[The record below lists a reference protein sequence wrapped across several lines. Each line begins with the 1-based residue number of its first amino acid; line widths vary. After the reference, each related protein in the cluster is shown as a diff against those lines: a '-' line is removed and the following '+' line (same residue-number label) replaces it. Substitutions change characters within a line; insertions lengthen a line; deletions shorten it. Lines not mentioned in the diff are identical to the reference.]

1 MPVIAEGLLP
11 LFVMLAALVLLGL
24 SQMHASAHGGSG
36 VTGWLER
43 LVTGSFAAIINLA
56 SQATRALTS
65 RFAAAQLALVA
76 AFFGAMATLWR
87 FVFQSSAEYAHASAS
102 AIEAVWHAIPAEISR
117 ELAPVRRLARRAE
130 HAATHAL
137 HRAEAALD
145 GLDHLRAR
153 VNARLHAVEH
163 TIAVTLPHEIGRIRT
178 GERELERVY
187 EDLRGR
193 TKALERGAIK
203 TFEWLRAHP
212 FSAATAA
219 FAGAVAIALTRLGLG
234 AFRCNSLKRLLN
246 KRGCGLWSDLDEL
259 LGLVALTVG
268 ALEFETLVH
277 EAQDLTEEAV
287 GAFEDVFGIGG

>member
-1 MPVIAEGLLP
+1 MPLIAEGLLP
-11 LFVMLAALVLLGL
+11 FFIMAGAFVLLGL

-36 VTGWLER
+36 VLGWLEG
-43 LVTGSFAAIINLA
+43 LVTKPLAAIINLA

-76 AFFGAMATLWR
+76 AWFSAMATLWR
-87 FVFQSSAEYAHASAS
+87 FVFQSSAEYAHAAAH
-102 AIEAVWHAIPAEISR
+102 AIESVWDAIPHEIQR
-117 ELAPVRRLARRAE
+117 ELAPVRRLARRAA
-130 HAATHAL
+130 HTATHAL
-137 HRAEAALD
+137 HRAEAAID

-153 VNARLHAVEH
+153 VNHRLHAIEH
-163 TIAVTLPHEIGRIRT
+163 TVTVTLPHEIGRIRT
-178 GERELERVY
+178 GEKELERVY
-187 EDLRGR
+187 DDLRGR
-193 TKALERGAIK
+193 TKALERGAIR

-259 LGLVALTVG
+259 LGLAVLTVG
-268 ALEFETLVH
+268 VLEFETLIR
-277 EAQDLTEEAV
+277 EAQGLTEEAV